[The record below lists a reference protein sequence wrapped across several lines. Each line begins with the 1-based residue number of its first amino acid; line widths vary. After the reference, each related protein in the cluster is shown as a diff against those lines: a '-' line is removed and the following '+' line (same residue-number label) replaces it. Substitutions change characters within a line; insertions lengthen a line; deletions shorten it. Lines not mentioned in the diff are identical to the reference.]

1 MTAQTIHTFNSPK
14 FEGYYNVLQ
23 DGEIYTLSYTNPED
37 ASENEAYGNI
47 CVTEDQALEALGQ
60 RIDNEVTNNK
70 VFTDLYGKVLHA
82 RRVIRWR
89 EMGLMPSF
97 GTVHLSGV
105 GNYLIFSTA
114 DNGFGW
120 TFFDDVEDDEM
131 STGYDS
137 VQDAVQG
144 ALDNAEETLT
154 FEKDRESARKALTP
168 YL

>member
-1 MTAQTIHTFNSPK
+1 MTAQTIHTFTSPK
-14 FEGYYNVLQ
+14 FEGSYNVLQ

-47 CVTEDQALEALGQ
+47 CVTEDQALEALSQ
-60 RIDNEVTNNK
+60 RIDNEVTDTE
-70 VFTDLYGKVLHA
+70 VFTDLYGKVFHA
-82 RRVIRWR
+82 RRMIQWR
-89 EMGLMPSF
+89 MVGLKPSF

-137 VQDAVQG
+137 VQEAVQG

-154 FEKDRESARKALTP
+154 LEKDREAARKALTP